1 MGLLGNSKWG
11 PGGANDNNNNDDA
24 ESSMPPQAPRSQE
37 SNKEDRAPRWK
48 KGKAACNK
56 RSAVDEQPG
65 ILGRGI
71 DHGYGTASITRGD
84 SNFPRPENPNRQ
96 ASSTQFKSL
105 ADRISRDVLLQDTP
119 RSGPDPQGIYNAS
132 WNGRTTVP
140 PMDLTQHQDS
150 SAQPPQRMSPYERM
164 ARDALLPN
172 TNTHHGNTVAS
183 ASRNTPSA
191 STSRQA
197 MIPPPPQHKS
207 DFHTATVEDEQ
218 TTPTQ
223 STFPKNAECKFAFA
237 PASPQAPKPVVK
249 RPAVK
254 VVGPVSNPPAACVTT
269 ISPVPP
275 VDIATLIL
283 THVDNVHG
291 DMTTFR
297 IPPQSTLSDTDFF
310 FLLGRL
316 RGRTVSVEEW
326 EGAAA
331 KIRDVK
337 FEAFLPSSSSSSS
350 SSSSLTM
357 AKTGEGVVET
367 EDKGVV
373 DEGREKGE
381 REEVGDVGKGKAKA
395 GSRLSDEF
403 RRLMALEEVEGEEDE
418 L

>member
-96 ASSTQFKSL
+96 ASSTQSKSL
-105 ADRISRDVLLQDTP
+105 ADRISRDVPPQDTP

-183 ASRNTPSA
+183 ATRNTPSA

-197 MIPPPPQHKS
+197 MIPPLPQHES
-207 DFHTATVEDEQ
+207 DFQTATVEDEQ

-223 STFPKNAECKFAFA
+223 STFPKNAERKFAVA

-254 VVGPVSNPPAACVTT
+254 VVGPVSNPPAACATT

-275 VDIATLIL
+275 VDIATLTS
-283 THVDNVHG
+283 THVGNVHG
-291 DMTTFR
+291 DTTTFR

-310 FLLGRL
+310 FLLGKL

-331 KIRDVK
+331 KVRNVK
-337 FEAFLPSSSSSSS
+337 FEAFLP
-350 SSSSLTM
+350 SSSLTM
-357 AKTGEGVVET
+357 AKTGEGDAET

-373 DEGREKGE
+373 DKGREKGE
-381 REEVGDVGKGKAKA
+381 REEVGDKGKGKAKA

-403 RRLMALEEVEGEEDE
+403 RRLMALEDVEGEEDE